1 MEVMIEMRLELEN
14 GGTFIRKYPGENVNI
29 KCENFFDFFAFS
41 NTHNK
46 QCYLLCIF
54 YIMQVLVLV

>member
-1 MEVMIEMRLELEN
+1 MQAKNLILPPIL
-14 GGTFIRKYPGENVNI
+14 ENVNI

-46 QCYLLCIF
+46 
-54 YIMQVLVLV
+54 